1 VAVCIGAKTW
11 RSPALNDALAA
22 GAMSYL
28 ASPLWLALAIAA
40 VAEVHRHAASGTV
53 TYVGRYPVL
62 PWLVSHTVE
71 FIALPVP
78 TMGMLFGS

>member
-11 RSPALNDALAA
+11 SHALNDAQAGDSIRPKSPQRQVRAQWLPLVEPVHFAA

-53 TYVGRYPVL
+53 TYVGR
-62 PWLVSHTVE
+62 
-71 FIALPVP
+71 
-78 TMGMLFGS
+78 